1 MSRVPSKFAAIACA
15 LALGLSLAACSNST
29 SSGAAAPT
37 EAAATVNGKVIT
49 LGEVDRI
56 VSQQTRGGAALSPL
70 QQAAARL
77 QVLDTLIQRQVLV
90 DRAEKEKIAPT
101 EEEINNVINAQ
112 KQRST
117 VEEWEK
123 ALKENNLTEQQVRDE
138 ARKDLAISKLQDKIY
153 GQITIRDQ
161 EIVDFFNSNKEQFV
175 NPRGVFLSNI
185 MADPADYAGR
195 LQDDAKS
202 DAEAAAKIQ
211 RLHAQL
217 KAGAD
222 FATVARASSEHPS
235 STSGG
240 DIGFANEETLK
251 QNGFPP
257 DLVSRFFGSMN
268 VGDITEPMRFP
279 NGAWYIFKL
288 TDRQLETKPLTLE
301 DPGVRERIRQGLIE
315 QRKTL
320 LNEALIRNAMSDA
333 TVVNNLA
340 SGMLQNPSTLG
351 GLQQVPASGASPLP
365 SPAASPA
372 AQASP
377 AAPASP
383 PAQASPAATAPGT
396 K

>member
-1 MSRVPSKFAAIACA
+1 MSRVTTKFAAIACA
-15 LALGLSLAACSNST
+15 LALGLSLAACSKST
-29 SSGAAAPT
+29 GGGASAGSDV
-37 EAAATVNGKVIT
+37 AATVNGKNIT
-49 LGEVDRI
+49 LAEVDRI

-90 DRAEKEKIAPT
+90 DRAEKEKIVPT
-101 EEEINNVINAQ
+101 DEEINNIINTR
-112 KQRST
+112 KQQGT

-123 ALKENNLTEQQVRDE
+123 ALRENNLTEQQVRDE

-161 EIVDFFNSNKEQFV
+161 EITDFFNANKEQFV
-175 NPRGVFLSNI
+175 NPRGVFLANVS
-185 MADPADYAGR
+185 ADPVDYAGQF
-195 LQDDAKS
+195 QDDAKS

-217 KAGAD
+217 KTGAD

-235 STSGG
+235 SVQGG
-240 DIGFANEETLK
+240 NIGFANEDTLK

-257 DLVSRFFGSMN
+257 ELVARFFNTMN
-268 VGDITEPMRFP
+268 VGDITEPIRFP
-279 NGAWYIFKL
+279 NGSWNIFKL

-301 DPGVRERIRQGLIE
+301 DPGVRERIRQGLVD
-315 QRKTL
+315 QRKSI
-320 LNEALIRNAMSDA
+320 LNEALFRNAMSDA

-340 SGMLQNPSTLG
+340 SGMLKDPNMLG
-351 GLQQVPASGASPLP
+351 GLQPVAGQPAASP

-372 AQASP
+372 AQSSPAAAASP
-377 AAPASP
+377 A
-383 PAQASPAATAPGT
+383 ASPAATAQGG